1 MEENVYSVYM
11 ILRVCKPY
19 RISLKLNDEEESTCF
34 SVRTMPLN
42 VVDQLQGWDV
52 SMDGSKVAPWSFQ
65 MFEDSMNVVD
75 QLSQSEGLTDDKTF
89 F

>member
-1 MEENVYSVYM
+1 
-11 ILRVCKPY
+11 
-19 RISLKLNDEEESTCF
+19 
-34 SVRTMPLN
+34 MPLN